1 MANKIEYI
9 RLLTTE
15 DKIRIHFYKNR
26 GKISKFIVQYY
37 TKVEKRWRTVMR
49 IDNCHG
55 YPHKHTHHLRKKEF
69 VLLLSQDN
77 NTAFTEAQSF
87 IKNNFKKIKENF
99 LFSK

>member
-1 MANKIEYI
+1 MVKKIEYI
-9 RLLTTE
+9 RLLTSE
-15 DKIRIHFYKNR
+15 DKVRINFSKNR

-55 YPHKHTHHLRKKEF
+55 YPHKHTYHLRKKEF

-77 NTAFTEAQSF
+77 NMAFTEAQNF
-87 IKNNFKKIKENF
+87 IRTNFKKIKENF

>member
-1 MANKIEYI
+1 MVKRIEYI
-9 RLLTTE
+9 RLLTFE
-15 DKIRIHFYKNR
+15 DKVRIHFSKNR

-55 YPHKHTHHLRKKEF
+55 YPHKHTYHLRKSEF

-77 NTAFTEAQSF
+77 NVAFTEAQNF

-99 LFSK
+99 LFSQ

>member
-1 MANKIEYI
+1 MSKKIEYI
-9 RLLTTE
+9 RLLTPE
-15 DKIRIHFYKNR
+15 DKVRINFSKNR

-55 YPHKHTHHLRKKEF
+55 YPHKHTYHLRKKEF

-77 NTAFTEAQSF
+77 NTAFTEAQNF

-99 LFSK
+99 LFSQ